1 MSTSTTEAAPGNPAP
16 KSLFR
21 IVVDLFGWYEAGSI
35 AGQVVRFTVAFW
47 PVTFPLILAGLLV
60 YVVVVLVVRGMRCVA
75 GLFGR
80 SPGVGKGKGVGLRDM
95 SIDARLRV
103 VLRWEAWAV
112 AFCVGV
118 VTMLFAPIMLPPL
131 LLVVLV
137 VAVVVL
143 PGKLRRLWAAGVA
156 RRARRAESRGACVG
170 VGL

>member
-1 MSTSTTEAAPGNPAP
+1 MYLVDETWNSRIFFRSLVGPLSRLEMEGPPALTSLSKAW
-16 KSLFR
+16 LF
-21 IVVDLFGWYEAGSI
+21 WHA
-35 AGQVVRFTVAFW
+35 
-47 PVTFPLILAGLLV
+47 
-60 YVVVVLVVRGMRCVA
+60 VVVVLVVRGMRCVA

-156 RRARRAESRGACVG
+156 RRARRAESRRI
-170 VGL
+170 